1 LNHVHTILDPRLL
14 TYPSKVFEK
23 AFTKWR
29 YLSAFLLEPIRSNRQ
44 PPQANQKE
52 LQRAIGSNVALINSV
67 LKPFLN
73 PGSESQQY
81 QERNLSA
88 IVFQA
93 AQLGLLLFSQHSVWI
108 FDWELSRR
116 EDLVNGDK
124 PGTRVTTTEVGAG
137 RKTVGRMLVVFP
149 AIGETIYQHGS
160 RRMRT
165 VAAAVEV
172 AV

>member
-1 LNHVHTILDPRLL
+1 MNLRLL
-14 TYPSKVFEK
+14 TRFSKVFEK
-23 AFTKWR
+23 SFTKWR

-44 PPQANQKE
+44 PPQANQQE
-52 LQRAIGSNVALINSV
+52 LQRAIGRNVALINSV

-73 PGSESQQY
+73 PGSESQRY

-93 AQLGLLLFSQHSVWI
+93 AQMGLLLFSQQSVWV
-108 FDWELSRR
+108 FDWEPSRR
-116 EDLVNGDK
+116 EDVVNGDK
-124 PGTRVTTTEVGAG
+124 PGTRVTTTEVGVG

-149 AIGETIYQHGS
+149 ATGEIIYRNGS

>member
-1 LNHVHTILDPRLL
+1 MNLILL
-14 TYPSKVFEK
+14 TYRSKVFEK

-44 PPQANQKE
+44 APQANQQE
-52 LQRAIGSNVALINSV
+52 LQRAIGRNIALINSV

-73 PGSESQQY
+73 PGSESQRY

-93 AQLGLLLFSQHSVWI
+93 AQLGLLLFSQQSVWV
-108 FDWELSRR
+108 FDWEPSRR

-124 PGTRVTTTEVGAG
+124 PGIGVTTTEVGAG

-149 AIGETIYQHGS
+149 AIGEIIYQHGS

-172 AV
+172 VV

>member
-1 LNHVHTILDPRLL
+1 MNLRLL

-44 PPQANQKE
+44 PPQANQQE
-52 LQRAIGSNVALINSV
+52 LQRAIGGNVALINSV

-73 PGSESQQY
+73 PGSESQRY

-93 AQLGLLLFSQHSVWI
+93 AQLGLLLFSQQSVWV
-108 FDWELSRR
+108 FDWEPSRR

-124 PGTRVTTTEVGAG
+124 PGIGVTTTEVGAG

-149 AIGETIYQHGS
+149 ATGEIIYRHGS
-160 RRMRT
+160 RQMRT
-165 VAAAVEV
+165 VAAAVEI